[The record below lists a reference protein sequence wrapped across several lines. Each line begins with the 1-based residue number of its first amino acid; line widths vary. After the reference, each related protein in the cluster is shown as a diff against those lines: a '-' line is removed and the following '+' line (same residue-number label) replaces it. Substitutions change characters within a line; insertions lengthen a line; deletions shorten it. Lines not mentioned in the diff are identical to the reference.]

1 MAKAEIGA
9 EGIGCEPASAVT
21 LAGLKKLVAD
31 GRVGKEETAV
41 LLLTGHTLKDSEYTI
56 KYHLGELLTEAEMAG
71 AGAAET
77 ARHAELRHA
86 PIVLDA
92 DADAVLRAI
101 DAQARSAM
109 PASVL

>member
-1 MAKAEIGA
+1 M
-9 EGIGCEPASAVT
+9 
-21 LAGLKKLVAD
+21 
-31 GRVGKEETAV
+31 GKEETAV

-71 AGAAET
+71 ADADER
-77 ARHAELRHA
+77 ARHAALRHG

-101 DAQARSAM
+101 EAQARSAT
-109 PASVL
+109 PA

>member
-1 MAKAEIGA
+1 
-9 EGIGCEPASAVT
+9 VT

-56 KYHLGELLTEAEMAG
+56 KYHLGELLTEAEMGSVEDRAQLNG
-71 AGAAET
+71 
-77 ARHAELRHA
+77 LRHA

-92 DADAVLRAI
+92 DADAVLRSI
-101 DAQARSAM
+101 DSQARSAM
-109 PASVL
+109 PA

>member
-1 MAKAEIGA
+1 
-9 EGIGCEPASAVT
+9 VT

-56 KYHLGELLTEAEMAG
+56 KYHLDELLTEAEMSG
-71 AGAAET
+71 ADAAEI

-101 DAQARSAM
+101 EAQARSAT
-109 PASVL
+109 PA

>member
-1 MAKAEIGA
+1 M
-9 EGIGCEPASAVT
+9 T

-71 AGAAET
+71 AARQRLRGIAELAACADRARCGCGCGAAG
-77 ARHAELRHA
+77 
-86 PIVLDA
+86 D
-92 DADAVLRAI
+92 
-101 DAQARSAM
+101 
-109 PASVL
+109 